1 MQYKITT
8 IPPSGRHKYGN
19 YLSAGNISKMIVT
32 YDNNGNGTSGV
43 GDKED
48 NNKDEQPI
56 QKNYALVLSKATNNF
71 EWDDVVAN
79 NGVTDIVKPIGYGDL
94 EIVPVFV
101 GDISIVPKD
110 TNDVASKR
118 NYDIKGIEK
127 GVTIAVKGNGTS
139 AATIEI
145 KVDES
150 FEGTHGTLYI
160 PCSVYSGPENQAPYL
175 PSYDANGNLIDD
187 IDTASDYS
195 DWHMAR
201 ENCKTL
207 WLEYNFNIT
216 IPVTNHY
223 TMEITNEIAAVNC
236 DASGNII
243 SNTDII
249 HCQATMYL
257 GSKEVEGAVYSLTLP
272 TDKEVKGLTI
282 NTESGELTFGSN
294 FSFKGSQL
302 EIKIKATKDK
312 TTIYKIMTI
321 VKQYPGADGSPAV
334 IRWVVPSVNVIKLN
348 PNTNTNKLT
357 PNKISCKVMK
367 QVGEEAPV
375 EDTTTTIFY
384 GYDTTNPLNQ
394 YSSEITIDASKSYI
408 AFALKNSNNEIYEIE
423 TIQILKEGT
432 NGSNGESVYRL
443 TLTNENAS
451 INADKDG
458 NIYPNANRPTCTAT
472 LYYGT
477 TKVSDATYSITTN
490 PTSTGVTIN
499 STTGVITLDSTFNFT
514 GTSLEITVN
523 AMVDGVIY
531 GTSIMTVSKSMAG
544 KDGTDGKNGID
555 GKDGIDGS
563 DGVDGTNGTSIIW
576 KGEFASHP
584 NNPENG
590 WAYYNTAQKK
600 SFVYQDGSWYQMT
613 VDGIDGQNGQDG
625 KDGQDGSNGL
635 SIVWKGD
642 LATAPSNPQTNW
654 CYRDTGNGKVYI
666 YNGSAWEL
674 MVLDGSDGADGA
686 NGKDGL
692 SVFITYHDN
701 AITST
706 PATPTGNGTTDG
718 WHTDATKTA
727 NWMSQKVAASASEGT
742 WGAPIQICGA
752 DGKNGIDGS
761 DGIDGTNGTSIIW
774 KGEFASHPN
783 NPENGWAYKN
793 TTDKKSYVYQDGAWY
808 QMTVDGIDGQNGK
821 DGQDG
826 SNGLSIV
833 WKGDLASAPSNP
845 QTNWCYRDTDNG
857 KVYIY
862 NGSAWELMVLDGS
875 DGADGANGKDGLS
888 VFITYHDNAITS
900 IPDTPT
906 ENGTTNGWH
915 TNATKDANWMSQK
928 VAASASEGTWGAPI
942 QICGADGQNGQ
953 DGQNGS
959 DGADAVSYWL
969 DLSTTEV
976 VVTKDEIEATPNY
989 ITLQAFKQIGGN
1001 SPTDITSTGV
1011 IKWGYNTVAP
1021 QNTATTIN
1029 NIDTA
1034 STYIM
1039 VHLIVDNVIYDR
1051 QTISILKDGADGG
1064 VGPQGDP
1071 GRQGPALRGPVD
1083 WKNQVTS
1090 RRWCNGVLENPKYPE
1105 DAEFIDIVI
1114 YNGVY
1119 YKCKTSYEGA
1129 GSETTAPS
1137 STYWVATDKQ
1147 YEFVSTNLLL
1157 AENAKI
1163 NFQTSN
1169 ELYLMDSNGNVTAGA
1184 AGGDS
1189 INFWAGANEP
1199 VNGTFKVYNNGTMEA
1214 TKGKF
1219 GVLEIGEDQW
1229 HKEKLYGTST
1239 QTDGSLNNLSI
1250 QPEIFKMEGADQNGN
1265 VLESVTIAPHQD
1277 TERYDLKGVITVKT
1291 KSTTDNGLYT
1301 NGMVEAQGFT
1311 KSINNHNL
1319 FSPFSPLNNL
1329 EITFVTDTNYFTNSN
1344 GYWVWKGM
1352 YLNKVSTSTY
1362 PYVIKNSSGEW
1373 CFAKTSTATSGV
1385 GTGIYT
1391 SDHIKQNNRLYI
1403 VI

>member
-223 TMEITNEIAAVNC
+223 TLELTNEIAGINC
-236 DASGNII
+236 DSDGKIYPNAVRPTCKAIMYYGIEEVSGATYSI
-243 SNTDII
+243 SIDESRNA
-249 HCQATMYL
+249 Q
-257 GSKEVEGAVYSLTLP
+257 GV
-272 TDKEVKGLTI
+272 TI
-282 NTESGELTFGSN
+282 NTLTGELTFGSN
-294 FSFKGSQL
+294 FTFNGTTL
-302 EIKIKATKDK
+302 EVKVTGNANGALQS
-312 TTIYKIMTI
+312 KIMTI
-321 VKQYPGADGSPAV
+321 VKQYPGADGTPATT
-334 IRWVVPSVNVIKLN
+334 RWVVPSVNTIKFN
-348 PNTNTNKLT
+348 PNTNVMT
-357 PNKISCKVMK
+357 PSSVSCKVMK
-367 QVGEEAPV
+367 QVGEDAPI
-375 EDTTTTIFY
+375 EDTTTTIYY
-384 GYDTTNPLNQ
+384 GYNTTNPLTP
-394 YSSEITIDASKSYI
+394 YTGPVSPEASKDYLV
-408 AFALKNSNNEIYEIE
+408 FALKNESNDVYEIE
-423 TIQILKEGT
+423 TIQIIKDGI
-432 NGSNGESVYRL
+432 NGSSGSSVYRL

-451 INADKDG
+451 INADSDG

-477 TKVSDATYSITTN
+477 KKVSGTTYSITTN

-514 GTSLEITVN
+514 GTSLEITVT
-523 AMVDGVIY
+523 AMVNGVIY

-544 KDGTDGKNGID
+544 K
-555 GKDGIDGS
+555 
-563 DGVDGTNGTSIIW
+563 
-576 KGEFASHP
+576 KGE
-584 NNPENG
+584 NG
-590 WAYYNTAQKK
+590 
-600 SFVYQDGSWYQMT
+600 GP
-613 VDGIDGQNGQDG
+613 GE
-625 KDGQDGSNGL
+625 
-635 SIVWKGD
+635 KG
-642 LATAPSNPQTNW
+642 
-654 CYRDTGNGKVYI
+654 
-666 YNGSAWEL
+666 E
-674 MVLDGSDGADGA
+674 
-686 NGKDGL
+686 
-692 SVFITYHDN
+692 
-701 AITST
+701 
-706 PATPTGNGTTDG
+706 
-718 WHTDATKTA
+718 
-727 NWMSQKVAASASEGT
+727 
-742 WGAPIQICGA
+742 
-752 DGKNGIDGS
+752 
-761 DGIDGTNGTSIIW
+761 NGTSIIW

-793 TTDKKSYVYQDGAWY
+793 TTDKKSYVYQDGAWH
-808 QMTVDGIDGQNGK
+808 QMTVDGQ
-821 DGQDG
+821 
-826 SNGLSIV
+826 NGLSIV
-833 WKGDLASAPSNP
+833 WKGDLATAPSNP
-845 QTNWCYRDTDNG
+845 QLNWCYRNTKD
-857 KVYIY
+857 KKIYIY
-862 NGSAWELMVLDGS
+862 NGSDWELMVLDGN
-875 DGADGANGKDGLS
+875 DGQTGAKGDDGLS

-900 IPDTPT
+900 MPDPPT
-906 ENGTTNGWH
+906 GNGTTNGWH
-915 TNATKDANWMSQK
+915 TNATKAANWMSQK

-942 QICGADGQNGQ
+942 QICGADGQAGK
-953 DGQNGS
+953 
-959 DGADAVSYWL
+959 DAVSYWL

-976 VVTKDEIEATPNY
+976 VVANGETEASPNY
-989 ITLQAFKQIGGN
+989 ITLKAYKQIGGN
-1001 SPTDITSTGV
+1001 SPTEITSTGV
-1011 IKWGYNTVAP
+1011 IKWGYNTAAP

-1029 NIDTA
+1029 NIDTGQA
-1034 STYIM
+1034 YIM

-1051 QTISILKDGADGG
+1051 QTISILKDGD
-1064 VGPQGDP
+1064 VGPQGNP
-1071 GRQGPALRGPVD
+1071 GRQGAAIRGPVD

-1090 RRWCNGVLENPKYPE
+1090 RRWCNGVLENPKNPE
-1105 DAEFIDIVI
+1105 DAEFIDIVVF
-1114 YNGVY
+1114 NGTY

-1137 STYWVATDKQ
+1137 SEYWVATDKQ

-1169 ELYLMDSNGNVTAGA
+1169 ELYLMDNEGNVTAGA
-1184 AGGDS
+1184 AGGNGVS
-1189 INFWAGANEP
+1189 FWAGSNEP
-1199 VNGTFKVYNNGTMEA
+1199 ANSNFRVNYDGSITAKTGTFAGYIQMPYVRTSTLERGNSSLYGIYVLPKNNAYLIVDSGFYGLGDGCFIKIPEPTAGLNGFTYHIIAQSNIA
-1214 TKGKF
+1214 TKGAAEGYYSVSKDGYNHSITIETVNKSQKLMQNVF
-1219 GVLEIGEDQW
+1219 YRDGVGKYHTLAF
-1229 HKEKLYGTST
+1229 YSGT
-1239 QTDGSLNNLSI
+1239 
-1250 QPEIFKMEGADQNGN
+1250 
-1265 VLESVTIAPHQD
+1265 V
-1277 TERYDLKGVITVKT
+1277 VITCIPSFNDSNEYVWCVTQCEDIDCYINDTLSSAISKVYSDNSVE
-1291 KSTTDNGLYT
+1291 KIVCVNGQPTDD
-1301 NGMVEAQGFT
+1301 V
-1311 KSINNHNL
+1311 S
-1319 FSPFSPLNNL
+1319 
-1329 EITFVTDTNYFTNSN
+1329 NSHII
-1344 GYWVWKGM
+1344 YM
-1352 YLNKVSTSTY
+1352 
-1362 PYVIKNSSGEW
+1362 IK
-1373 CFAKTSTATSGV
+1373 
-1385 GTGIYT
+1385 
-1391 SDHIKQNNRLYI
+1391 
-1403 VI
+1403 

>member
-1 MQYKITT
+1 MRFKNIT
-8 IPPSGRHKYGN
+8 IPAEGRNKYGN
-19 YLSAGNISKMIVT
+19 YMSSSEVQKSVVRVTYNGNNTTGGNEIKKPEEEQKDVYTLFLSKSTIKFDSKKLLESNVTESIDVLGFVNSFTGDTFVGNIDTIPTEDIEKNNDYYDIV
-32 YDNNGNGTSGV
+32 GV
-43 GDKED
+43 AEKGMT
-48 NNKDEQPI
+48 I
-56 QKNYALVLSKATNNF
+56 S
-71 EWDDVVAN
+71 VAN
-79 NGVTDIVKPIGYGDL
+79 NGTKNTQIQI
-94 EIVPVFV
+94 
-101 GDISIVPKD
+101 
-110 TNDVASKR
+110 TC
-118 NYDIKGIEK
+118 
-127 GVTIAVKGNGTS
+127 TS
-139 AATIEI
+139 AATENEVRI
-145 KVDES
+145 
-150 FEGTHGTLYI
+150 GTLI
-160 PCSVYSGPENQAPYL
+160 VPCSVYKKSGDVSLGPYIN
-175 PSYDANGNLIDD
+175 DW
-187 IDTASDYS
+187 ASEK
-195 DWHMAR
+195 
-201 ENCKTL
+201 ENCYTL
-207 WLEYNFNIT
+207 YLEIQWEISVLPASNA
-216 IPVTNHY
+216 Y
-223 TMEITNEIAAVNC
+223 TLELTNEIAGINC
-236 DASGNII
+236 DSDGHIYPNAVRP
-243 SNTDII
+243 T
-249 HCQATMYL
+249 CQAIMYY
-257 GSKEVEGAVYSLTLP
+257 GIEEVTGATYSISI
-272 TDKEVKGLTI
+272 DESRNAQGVTI
-282 NTESGELTFGSN
+282 NTSTGELTFGSN
-294 FSFKGSQL
+294 FTFNGTTL
-302 EIKIKATKDK
+302 EVKVTGNANGALQS
-312 TTIYKIMTI
+312 KIMTI
-321 VKQYPGADGSPAV
+321 VKQYPGADGTPATT
-334 IRWVVPSVNVIKLN
+334 RWVVPSVNTIKFN
-348 PNTNTNKLT
+348 PNTNVMT
-357 PNKISCKVMK
+357 PSSVSCKVMK
-367 QVGEEAPV
+367 QVGEDAPI
-375 EDTTTTIFY
+375 EDTATTIYY
-384 GYDTTNPLNQ
+384 GHNTTNPLAP
-394 YSSEITIDASKSYI
+394 YTKPISPDASKDYLV
-408 AFALKNSNNEIYEIE
+408 FALKNGSNDIYEIE
-423 TIQILKEGT
+423 TIQIIKDGI
-432 NGSNGESVYRL
+432 NGSSGSSVYRL

-451 INADKDG
+451 INADSDG

-477 TKVSDATYSITTN
+477 TKVPNATYSITTN

-523 AMVDGVIY
+523 AMVGGVIY

-544 KDGTDGKNGID
+544 KDGADGKNGID

-613 VDGIDGQNGQDG
+613 VDGIDGQNG

-654 CYRDTGNGKVYI
+654 CYRDTDNGKVYI

-674 MVLDGSDGADGA
+674 MVLDGSDGANGT

-706 PATPTGNGTTDG
+706 PSTPTGNGTTDG

-752 DGKNGIDGS
+752 DGQNGIDGINGE
-761 DGIDGTNGTSIIW
+761 DGVSIIW

-783 NPENGWAYKN
+783 NPQNGWAYKN
-793 TTDKKSYVYQDGAWY
+793 TTDKKSYVYQDGSWY

-862 NGSAWELMVLDGS
+862 NGLAWELMVLDGS
-875 DGADGANGKDGLS
+875 DGANGTNGKDGLS

-900 IPDTPT
+900 TPATPT
-906 ENGTTNGWH
+906 GNGTTDGWH
-915 TNATKDANWMSQK
+915 TNATKAANWMSQK

-976 VVTKDEIEATPNY
+976 VVTKDETEATPNY
-989 ITLQAFKQIGGN
+989 ITLQAYKQIGGN
-1001 SPTDITSTGV
+1001 SPTEITSTGV
-1011 IKWGYNTVAP
+1011 IKWGYNTAAP
-1021 QNTATTIN
+1021 QNTATTIS

-1034 STYIM
+1034 YTYIM

-1064 VGPQGDP
+1064 VGPQG
-1071 GRQGPALRGPVD
+1071 RQGAAIRGPVD
-1083 WKNQVTS
+1083 WKNQTTS
-1090 RRWCNGVLENPKYPE
+1090 RRWCNGTLTNTSYPE
-1105 DAEFIDIVI
+1105 DAEFIDIVVF
-1114 YNGVY
+1114 NGVY

-1199 VNGTFKVYNNGTMEA
+1199 GNGTFKVYNNGTMEA

-1229 HKEKLYGTST
+1229 GKEKLYGAST
-1239 QTDGSLNNLSI
+1239 QTDGSLNNISI

-1265 VLESVTIAPHQD
+1265 VLESVTIVPHQD
-1277 TERYDLKGVITVKT
+1277 TERYDLKGVISVET

-1301 NGMVEAQGFT
+1301 NGMVEAEGFT

-1329 EITFVTDTNYFTNSN
+1329 EITFVTDTNYFTKSN

-1352 YLNKVSTSTY
+1352 YLNKVSTNTY

>member
-1 MQYKITT
+1 MRFKNIT
-8 IPPSGRHKYGN
+8 IPAEGRNKYGN
-19 YLSAGNISKMIVT
+19 YMSSSEVQKSVVRVTYNGNNTTGGNEIKKPEEEQKDVYTLFLSKSTIKFDSKKLLEGNVTESIDVLGFVNSFTGDTFVGNIDTIPTEDIEKNNDYYDIVGAAEKGMT
-32 YDNNGNGTSGV
+32 IS
-43 GDKED
+43 
-48 NNKDEQPI
+48 
-56 QKNYALVLSKATNNF
+56 
-71 EWDDVVAN
+71 VAN
-79 NGVTDIVKPIGYGDL
+79 NGTKNTQIQI
-94 EIVPVFV
+94 
-101 GDISIVPKD
+101 
-110 TNDVASKR
+110 TC
-118 NYDIKGIEK
+118 
-127 GVTIAVKGNGTS
+127 TS
-139 AATIEI
+139 AATENE
-145 KVDES
+145 VRM
-150 FEGTHGTLYI
+150 GTLI
-160 PCSVYSGPENQAPYL
+160 VPCSVYKKSGDVSLGPYIN
-175 PSYDANGNLIDD
+175 DW
-187 IDTASDYS
+187 ASEK
-195 DWHMAR
+195 
-201 ENCKTL
+201 ENCYTL
-207 WLEYNFNIT
+207 YLEIQWEISVLPASNA
-216 IPVTNHY
+216 Y
-223 TMEITNEIAAVNC
+223 TLELTNEIAGINC
-236 DASGNII
+236 DSDGHIYPNAVRP
-243 SNTDII
+243 T
-249 HCQATMYL
+249 CQAIMYY
-257 GSKEVEGAVYSLTLP
+257 GIEEVTGATYSISI
-272 TDKEVKGLTI
+272 DESRNAQGVTI
-282 NTESGELTFGSN
+282 NTSTGELTFGSN
-294 FSFKGSQL
+294 FTFDGTTL
-302 EIKIKATKDK
+302 EVKVTGNANGALQS
-312 TTIYKIMTI
+312 KIMTI
-321 VKQYPGADGSPAV
+321 VKQYPGADGTPATT
-334 IRWVVPSVNVIKLN
+334 RWVVPSVNTIKFN
-348 PNTNTNKLT
+348 PNTNVMT
-357 PNKISCKVMK
+357 PSSVSCKVMK
-367 QVGEEAPV
+367 QVGEDAPI
-375 EDTTTTIFY
+375 EDNGTTIYY
-384 GYDTTNPLNQ
+384 GYNTTNPLTP
-394 YSSEITIDASKSYI
+394 YTKPISPDASKDYI
-408 AFALKNSNNEIYEIE
+408 AFALKNGSNDIYEIE
-423 TIQILKEGT
+423 TIQIIKDGI
-432 NGSNGESVYRL
+432 NGSSGSSVYRL

-451 INADKDG
+451 INADSDG

-477 TKVSDATYSITTN
+477 KKVPNATYSITTN

-523 AMVDGVIY
+523 AMVDGVIF

-544 KDGTDGKNGID
+544 KNGIDGKDGVD

-563 DGVDGTNGTSIIW
+563 NGVDGTNGTSIIW

-584 NNPENG
+584 NSPENG

-613 VDGIDGQNGQDG
+613 VDGIDGQDG

-642 LATAPSNPQTNW
+642 LATAPSNPQ
-654 CYRDTGNGKVYI
+654 
-666 YNGSAWEL
+666 L
-674 MVLDGSDGADGA
+674 
-686 NGKDGL
+686 
-692 SVFITYHDN
+692 
-701 AITST
+701 
-706 PATPTGNGTTDG
+706 
-718 WHTDATKTA
+718 
-727 NWMSQKVAASASEGT
+727 
-742 WGAPIQICGA
+742 
-752 DGKNGIDGS
+752 
-761 DGIDGTNGTSIIW
+761 
-774 KGEFASHPN
+774 
-783 NPENGWAYKN
+783 
-793 TTDKKSYVYQDGAWY
+793 
-808 QMTVDGIDGQNGK
+808 
-821 DGQDG
+821 
-826 SNGLSIV
+826 
-833 WKGDLASAPSNP
+833 
-845 QTNWCYRDTDNG
+845 NWCYRDTDNG

-875 DGADGANGKDGLS
+875 DGADGTNGKDGLS

-900 IPDTPT
+900 TPSTPT
-906 ENGTTNGWH
+906 GNGTTDGWH
-915 TNATKDANWMSQK
+915 TNATKAANWMSQK

-969 DLSTTEV
+969 VLSTTEV
-976 VVTKDEIEATPNY
+976 VVTKGETEASPNY
-989 ITLQAFKQIGGN
+989 ITLQAYKQIGGN
-1001 SPTDITSTGV
+1001 SPTEITSTGV

-1021 QNTATTIN
+1021 QNTATTIS
-1029 NIDTA
+1029 NIDTGY
-1034 STYIM
+1034 TYIM

-1064 VGPQGDP
+1064 VGPQG
-1071 GRQGPALRGPVD
+1071 RQGAAIRGPVD
-1083 WKNQVTS
+1083 WKNQTTS
-1090 RRWCNGVLENPKYPE
+1090 RRWCNGTLTNASYPE
-1105 DAEFIDIVI
+1105 DAEFIDIVV

-1129 GSETTAPS
+1129 GSETTAPPS
-1137 STYWVATDKQ
+1137 EYWAATDKQ

-1199 VNGTFKVYNNGTMEA
+1199 GNGTFKVYNNGTMEA

-1229 HKEKLYGTST
+1229 GKEKLYGTST
-1239 QTDGSLNNLSI
+1239 QTDGSLNNISI

-1265 VLESVTIAPHQD
+1265 VLESVTIVPHQD

-1311 KSINNHNL
+1311 KSINRHNL

-1329 EITFVTDTNYFTNSN
+1329 EITFVTDTNYFTESN

-1373 CFAKTSTATSGV
+1373 CFATSSTATSGV

>member
-48 NNKDEQPI
+48 SNKDEQPI
-56 QKNYALVLSKATNNF
+56 QKNYALVLSKTTNNF
-71 EWDDVVAN
+71 EWDDVAAN

-110 TNDVASKR
+110 TNDVASNR

-150 FEGTHGTLYI
+150 FDGTHGTLYI

-223 TMEITNEIAAVNC
+223 TLELTNEIAGINC
-236 DASGNII
+236 DSDGKIYPNAVRP
-243 SNTDII
+243 T
-249 HCQATMYL
+249 CQATLYY
-257 GSKEVEGAVYSLTLP
+257 GAKKVSGATYSISI
-272 TDKEVKGLTI
+272 DESRNAQGVTI
-282 NTESGELTFGSN
+282 NTSTGELTFGSN
-294 FSFKGSQL
+294 FTFNGTTL
-302 EIKIKATKDK
+302 EVKVTGNANGALQS
-312 TTIYKIMTI
+312 KIMTI
-321 VKQYPGADGSPAV
+321 VKQYPGADGTPATT
-334 IRWVVPSVNVIKLN
+334 RWVVPSVNTIKFN
-348 PNTNTNKLT
+348 PNTNVMT
-357 PNKISCKVMK
+357 PSSVSCKVMK
-367 QVGEEAPV
+367 QVGEDAPI
-375 EDTTTTIFY
+375 EDTGTTIYY
-384 GYDTTNPLNQ
+384 GYNTTNPLTP
-394 YSSEITIDASKSYI
+394 YTKPISPDASKDYMV
-408 AFALKNSNNEIYEIE
+408 FALKNGSNDVYEIE
-423 TIQILKEGT
+423 TIQIIKDGI
-432 NGSNGESVYRL
+432 NGSSGSSVYRL

-451 INADKDG
+451 INADSDG

-477 TKVSDATYSITTN
+477 TKVSGTTYSITTN

-523 AMVDGVIY
+523 AMVDGVIF

-544 KDGTDGKNGID
+544 KKGGNGE
-555 GKDGIDGS
+555 
-563 DGVDGTNGTSIIW
+563 NGTSIIW
-576 KGEFASHP
+576 KGEFSSHP

-590 WAYYNTAQKK
+590 WAYYNSAEKK
-600 SFVYQDGSWYQMT
+600 SFVYQDGAWYQMT
-613 VDGIDGQNGQDG
+613 ADGLDGN
-625 KDGQDGSNGL
+625 NGL

-642 LATAPSNPQTNW
+642 LATAPANPETNW
-654 CYRDTGNGKVYI
+654 CYRDTDNGKVYI

-674 MVLDGSDGADGA
+674 MVLDGNDGQPGA
-686 NGKDGL
+686 KGDDGL

-706 PATPTGNGTTDG
+706 PATPTGNGTTNG
-718 WHTDATKTA
+718 WHTNATKAA

-742 WGAPIQICGA
+742 WGAPIQICGE
-752 DGKNGIDGS
+752 DGQNGV
-761 DGIDGTNGTSIIW
+761 SIIW

-808 QMTVDGIDGQNGK
+808 QMTVDGLDGN
-821 DGQDG
+821 
-826 SNGLSIV
+826 NGLSIV
-833 WKGDLASAPSNP
+833 WKGDLTTAPSNP
-845 QTNWCYRDTDNG
+845 ETNWCYRNTGD
-857 KVYIY
+857 KRIYIY
-862 NGSAWELMVLDGS
+862 NGIAWELMVLDGN
-875 DGADGANGKDGLS
+875 DGQPGAKGDDGLS

-900 IPDTPT
+900 TPSTPT
-906 ENGTTNGWH
+906 GNGTTDGWH
-915 TNATKDANWMSQK
+915 TDATKAANWMSQK

-942 QICGADGQNGQ
+942 QICGADGSNGN
-953 DGQNGS
+953 DGQP
-959 DGADAVSYWL
+959 GADAVSYWL

-976 VVTKDEIEATPNY
+976 VVTKGETEASPNH
-989 ITLQAFKQIGGN
+989 ITLKAYKQIGGN
-1001 SPTDITSTGV
+1001 SPTEITSTGV
-1011 IKWGYNTVAP
+1011 IKWGYNTAAP

-1051 QTISILKDGADGG
+1051 QTISILKDGD

-1071 GRQGPALRGPVD
+1071 GRQGAAIRGPVD
-1083 WKNQVTS
+1083 WKNQTTS
-1090 RRWCNGVLENPKYPE
+1090 RRWCNGTLANIKYPE
-1105 DAEFIDIVI
+1105 DAEFIDIVV

-1129 GSETTAPS
+1129 GSETTAPPS
-1137 STYWVATDKQ
+1137 EYWVATDKQ

-1169 ELYLMDSNGNVTAGA
+1169 ELYLMDNEGNVTAGA
-1184 AGGDS
+1184 AGGNGIS
-1189 INFWAGANEP
+1189 FWAGANEP
-1199 VNGTFKVYNNGTMEA
+1199 ANSNFRVNYDGSITAKTGTFAGYIQMPYVRTSTLERGNSSSYGIYVLPKNNAYLIVDSGFYGLGDGCFIKIPEPTAGLNGFTYHIIAQSNIA
-1214 TKGKF
+1214 TKGTSEGYYSASKDGYNHSITIETVNKSQKLMQNVF
-1219 GVLEIGEDQW
+1219 YRDGVSKYHTLAF
-1229 HKEKLYGTST
+1229 YSGT
-1239 QTDGSLNNLSI
+1239 
-1250 QPEIFKMEGADQNGN
+1250 
-1265 VLESVTIAPHQD
+1265 V
-1277 TERYDLKGVITVKT
+1277 VITCIPSFNDSNEYVWCVT
-1291 KSTTDNGLYT
+1291 QCEDIDCY
-1301 NGMVEAQGFT
+1301 
-1311 KSINNHNL
+1311 INNELSAVMSKVYSDN
-1319 FSPFSPLNNL
+1319 SVEKIVCVNGQP
-1329 EITFVTDTNYFTNSN
+1329 TDDVSNSHII
-1344 GYWVWKGM
+1344 YM
-1352 YLNKVSTSTY
+1352 
-1362 PYVIKNSSGEW
+1362 IK
-1373 CFAKTSTATSGV
+1373 
-1385 GTGIYT
+1385 
-1391 SDHIKQNNRLYI
+1391 
-1403 VI
+1403 

>member
-48 NNKDEQPI
+48 SNKDEQPI
-56 QKNYALVLSKATNNF
+56 QKNYALVLSKTTNNF

-150 FEGTHGTLYI
+150 FEGTRGTLYI

-223 TMEITNEIAAVNC
+223 TLELTNEIAGINC
-236 DASGNII
+236 D
-243 SNTDII
+243 TDGKIYPNAVRPT
-249 HCQATMYL
+249 CQATMYL
-257 GSKEVEGAVYSLTLP
+257 GSKEVSGATYSISI
-272 TDKEVKGLTI
+272 DESRNAQGVTI
-282 NTESGELTFGSN
+282 NTSTGELTFGSN
-294 FSFKGSQL
+294 FTFNGTTL
-302 EIKIKATKDK
+302 EVKVTGNANGALQS
-312 TTIYKIMTI
+312 KIMTI
-321 VKQYPGADGSPAV
+321 VKQYPGADGTPATT
-334 IRWVVPSVNVIKLN
+334 RWVVPSVNTIKFN
-348 PNTNTNKLT
+348 PNTNVMT
-357 PNKISCKVMK
+357 PSSVSCKVMK
-367 QVGEEAPV
+367 QVGEDAPI
-375 EDTTTTIFY
+375 EDTATTIYY
-384 GYDTTNPLNQ
+384 GYNTTNPLTP
-394 YSSEITIDASKSYI
+394 YTKPISPDASKDYI
-408 AFALKNSNNEIYEIE
+408 AFALKNGSNDIYEIE
-423 TIQILKEGT
+423 TIQIIKDGI
-432 NGSNGESVYRL
+432 NGSSGSSVYRL

-451 INADKDG
+451 INADSDG

-477 TKVSDATYSITTN
+477 TKVSGATYSITTN

-514 GTSLEITVN
+514 GTSLEITVT
-523 AMVDGVIY
+523 AMVEGVIY

-544 KDGTDGKNGID
+544 KDGIDGKDGVDGKNGID
-555 GKDGIDGS
+555 GS
-563 DGVDGTNGTSIIW
+563 NGVDGTNGTSIIW
-576 KGEFASHP
+576 KGDFASHP
-584 NNPENG
+584 NSPENG

-613 VDGIDGQNGQDG
+613 VDGIDGQDG

-642 LATAPSNPQTNW
+642 LVTAPSNPQTNW
-654 CYRDTGNGKVYI
+654 CYRDTNNGKVYI

-674 MVLDGSDGADGA
+674 MVLDGSDGADGT

-692 SVFITYHDN
+692 SVFITYNDN
-701 AITST
+701 AIDST

-752 DGKNGIDGS
+752 DGQNGIDG
-761 DGIDGTNGTSIIW
+761 INGENGVSIVW

-862 NGSAWELMVLDGS
+862 NGIAWELMVLDGS
-875 DGADGANGKDGLS
+875 DGANGANGKDGLS

-900 IPDTPT
+900 TPSTPT

-915 TNATKDANWMSQK
+915 TNATKAANWMSQK

-969 DLSTTEV
+969 VLSTTEG
-976 VVTKDEIEATPNY
+976 VVTKGETEASPNH
-989 ITLQAFKQIGGN
+989 ITLQAYKQIGGN
-1001 SPTDITSTGV
+1001 SPTEITSTGV

-1064 VGPQGDP
+1064 VGPQG
-1071 GRQGPALRGPVD
+1071 RQGAAIRGPVD
-1083 WKNQVTS
+1083 WKNQTTS
-1090 RRWCNGVLENPKYPE
+1090 RRWCNGTLTNASYPE
-1105 DAEFIDIVI
+1105 EAEFIDIVVF
-1114 YNGVY
+1114 NGTY
-1119 YKCKTSYEGA
+1119 YKCTTSYEGA
-1129 GSETTAPS
+1129 GSETTAPPS
-1137 STYWVATDKQ
+1137 EYWAATDKQ

-1199 VNGTFKVYNNGTMEA
+1199 ANGTFKVYNNGTMEA

-1229 HKEKLYGTST
+1229 GKEKLYGTST
-1239 QTDGSLNNLSI
+1239 QTDGSLNNISI

-1265 VLESVTIAPHQD
+1265 VLESVTIVPHQD

-1311 KSINNHNL
+1311 KSINKHNL

-1329 EITFVTDTNYFTNSN
+1329 EITFVTDTNYFTESN

-1373 CFAKTSTATSGV
+1373 CFATSSTATSGV